1 MKREG
6 YKVIA
11 SPEEQRI
18 RDLFDERAAAAQ
30 LGALAARQKKAQ
42 EETARG

>member
-11 SPEEQRI
+11 SPEEQRM
-18 RDLFDERAAAAQ
+18 RDLFDERAAAAAFA
-30 LGALAARQKKAQ
+30 ALAARQKKAK
-42 EETARG
+42 EDACG